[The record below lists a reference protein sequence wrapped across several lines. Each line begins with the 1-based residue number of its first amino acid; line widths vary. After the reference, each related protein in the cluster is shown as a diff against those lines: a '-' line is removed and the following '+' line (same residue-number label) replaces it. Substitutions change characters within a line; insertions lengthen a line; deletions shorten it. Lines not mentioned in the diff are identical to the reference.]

1 MKKKIVYILTFVLFL
16 SNGNSA
22 FSQQK
27 FPFQAQIDA
36 FLKQDSLE
44 FPPQNAILLV
54 GSSSFTNW
62 KDVQEYFPNYK
73 IINRGFGGSSL
84 PDVIRYAPD
93 IIYPYKPSQILIYCG
108 ENDFPSG
115 PNTTADTIYNR
126 FTRLHGM
133 IRSALPKA
141 EIIYISMKP
150 SVSRLKYLPEMRR
163 ANEMIRKFQKKH
175 RKSGYI
181 DVYSKMILADGSP
194 MPDIFLKDQ
203 LHMNKNGYLIWQKAI
218 EPYLRNKKRSSI

>member
-1 MKKKIVYILTFVLFL
+1 MKNNKVYILAMFL
-16 SNGNSA
+16 LLLNGFSA
-22 FSQQK
+22 FSQQNL
-27 FPFQAQIDA
+27 PFLVQIKS

-44 FPPQNAILLV
+44 FPPKDAILFV

-62 KDVQEYFPNYK
+62 KDVQEYFPEYK

-93 IIYPYKPSQILIYCG
+93 IIFPYKPSQILIYCG

-115 PNTTADTIYNR
+115 TNTTADTIFNR
-126 FTRLHGM
+126 FTQLHTM
-133 IRSALPKA
+133 IRTALPKT
-141 EIIYISMKP
+141 EIIYVSMKP
-150 SVSRLKYLPEMRR
+150 SISRLKYLPEMRR

-175 RKSGYI
+175 RKSGFI

-218 EPYLRNKKRSSI
+218 KPYLKN

>member
-1 MKKKIVYILTFVLFL
+1 MKKKIICLLAFVIIIT
-16 SNGNSA
+16 NGIPA
-22 FSQQK
+22 FSQQNQ
-27 FPFQAQIDA
+27 PFKAQIEA
-36 FLKQDSLE
+36 FLKQDSLN
-44 FPPQNAILLV
+44 FPPENAILLV

-62 KDVQEYFPNYK
+62 KDVQDYFPEYK

-84 PDVIRYAPD
+84 PDVIRYAPK
-93 IIYPYKPSQILIYCG
+93 IIYPYKPAQILIYCG

-115 PNTTADTIYNR
+115 TNTTADTIFNR

-133 IRSALPKA
+133 IRSALPKT

-150 SVSRLKYLPEMRR
+150 SVSRLKYLTEMQR

-175 RKSGYI
+175 PKSGFI
-181 DVYSKMILADGSP
+181 DVYSKMILADGTP

-203 LHMNKNGYLIWQKAI
+203 LHMNKNVYLIWQKAI
-218 EPYLRNKKRSSI
+218 NPYLNT

>member
-1 MKKKIVYILTFVLFL
+1 MKKKIVYLLAFVLL
-16 SNGNSA
+16 LTNGISA

-27 FPFQAQIDA
+27 LPFQTQIEA

-44 FPPQNAILLV
+44 FPPKNAILLV

-62 KDVQEYFPNYK
+62 KDVQEYFPEYK

-84 PDVIRYAPD
+84 PDVIRYAPN
-93 IIYPYKPSQILIYCG
+93 IIYPYKPAQILIYCG

-115 PNTTADTIYNR
+115 TNTTADTIFNR

-133 IRSALPKA
+133 IRSALPRT

-175 RKSGYI
+175 PKSGFI
-181 DVYSKMILADGSP
+181 DVYSKMILADGTP

-218 EPYLRNKKRSSI
+218 KPYLKK

>member
-1 MKKKIVYILTFVLFL
+1 MKKKILIILTLVLL
-16 SNGNSA
+16 LTNGISA

-27 FPFQAQIDA
+27 PPFQAQIDA

-44 FPPQNAILLV
+44 FPPKNAILLI

-62 KDVQEYFPNYK
+62 KDVQEYFPEHK

-84 PDVIRYAPD
+84 PDVIRYASS
-93 IIYPYKPSQILIYCG
+93 IIYPYKPAQILIYCG
-108 ENDFPSG
+108 ENDFPSD
-115 PNTTADTIYNR
+115 PNTTADTIFNR
-126 FTRLHGM
+126 FTRLHSM
-133 IRSALPKA
+133 IRSALPKT

-163 ANEMIRKFQKKH
+163 ANEMIRNFQKKQS
-175 RKSGYI
+175 KSGYI
-181 DVYSKMILADGSP
+181 DVYTKMILADGTP

-203 LHMNKNGYLIWQKAI
+203 LHMNKNGYLIWQKVI
-218 EPYLRNKKRSSI
+218 KPYLKK

>member
-1 MKKKIVYILTFVLFL
+1 MKKNIIYILAFVLL
-16 SNGNSA
+16 LTNGNSV

-27 FPFQAQIDA
+27 IPFQAQIDA

-44 FPPQNAILLV
+44 FPPKDAILLV

-62 KDVQEYFPNYK
+62 KDVQEYFPDHK

-84 PDVIRYAPD
+84 PDVIRYAPN
-93 IIYPYKPSQILIYCG
+93 IIYPYKPAQILIYCG

-115 PNTTADTIYNR
+115 PNTTADTIFNR

-133 IRSALPKA
+133 IRSALPKT

-175 RKSGYI
+175 RKSGFI
-181 DVYSKMILADGSP
+181 DVYSKMILDDGTP

-218 EPYLRNKKRSSI
+218 KPYLKK

>member
-1 MKKKIVYILTFVLFL
+1 MKKNIVYILAFVLL
-16 SNGNSA
+16 LTNGNSA

-27 FPFQAQIDA
+27 FPFHAQIEA

-44 FPPQNAILLV
+44 FPPKNAILLV

-62 KDVQEYFPNYK
+62 KDVQEYFPEHK

-84 PDVIRYAPD
+84 PDVIRYAPN
-93 IIYPYKPSQILIYCG
+93 IIYPYKPAQILIYCG

-115 PNTTADTIYNR
+115 PNTTADTIFNR

-133 IRSALPKA
+133 IRSALPKS

-150 SVSRLKYLPEMRR
+150 SISRLKYLPEMRR

-175 RKSGYI
+175 PKSGYI
-181 DVYSKMILADGSP
+181 DVYSKMILEDGTP

-218 EPYLRNKKRSSI
+218 KPYLKK

>member
-1 MKKKIVYILTFVLFL
+1 MKKNIVYILAFVLL
-16 SNGNSA
+16 LANGNSA

-36 FLKQDSLE
+36 FLKQDSIE
-44 FPPQNAILLV
+44 FPPENAILLV

-62 KDVQEYFPNYK
+62 KDVQEYFPEHK

-84 PDVIRYAPD
+84 PDVIRYAPN
-93 IIYPYKPSQILIYCG
+93 IIYPYKPAQILIYCG

-115 PNTTADTIYNR
+115 TNTTADTIFNR

-133 IRSALPKA
+133 IRTALPKT

-150 SVSRLKYLPEMRR
+150 SISRLKYLPEMRR

-175 RKSGYI
+175 PKSGYI
-181 DVYSKMILADGSP
+181 DVYSKMILADGTP
-194 MPDIFLKDQ
+194 IPDIFLKDQ

-218 EPYLRNKKRSSI
+218 KPYLRK

>member
-1 MKKKIVYILTFVLFL
+1 MKKNILYLLVFVLL
-16 SNGNSA
+16 LTNGISA

-27 FPFQAQIDA
+27 LPFKAQIES
-36 FLKQDSLE
+36 FIKQDKLE
-44 FPPQNAILLV
+44 FPPKNAVLFV

-62 KDVQEYFPNYK
+62 KDVQDYFPEHK

-84 PDVIRYAPD
+84 PDVIRYAPN
-93 IIYPYKPSQILIYCG
+93 IIFPYEPAQILIYCG

-115 PNTTADTIYNR
+115 PNTTADTIFNR

-133 IRSALPKA
+133 IRTALPKT

-175 RKSGYI
+175 PKSKYI
-181 DVYSKMILADGSP
+181 DVYSKMILADGTP

-203 LHMNKNGYLIWQKAI
+203 LHMNKTGYLIWQKAI
-218 EPYLRNKKRSSI
+218 KPYLKK

>member
-1 MKKKIVYILTFVLFL
+1 MKKNIVYILAFVLL
-16 SNGNSA
+16 LANGRSA

-36 FLKQDSLE
+36 FLKQDSIE

-62 KDVQEYFPNYK
+62 KDVQEYFPEHK

-84 PDVIRYAPD
+84 PDVIRYAPN
-93 IIYPYKPSQILIYCG
+93 IIYPYKPAQILIYCG

-115 PNTTADTIYNR
+115 TTTTADTIFNR

-133 IRSALPKA
+133 IRSALPKT

-175 RKSGYI
+175 PKSGYI

-218 EPYLRNKKRSSI
+218 KPYLKK

>member
-1 MKKKIVYILTFVLFL
+1 MKKKIVYLLAFVLFL
-16 SNGNSA
+16 TNGISA

-27 FPFQAQIDA
+27 SPFQAQIEA

-44 FPPQNAILLV
+44 FPPKNAILLV

-62 KDVQEYFPNYK
+62 KDVQEYFPEHK

-84 PDVIRYAPD
+84 PDVIRYAPN
-93 IIYPYKPSQILIYCG
+93 IIYPYKPAQILIYCG

-115 PNTTADTIYNR
+115 TNTTADTIFNR

-133 IRSALPKA
+133 IRTALPKT

-150 SVSRLKYLPEMRR
+150 SISRLKYLPEMRR

-175 RKSGYI
+175 PKSGYI
-181 DVYSKMILADGSP
+181 DVYSKMILADGTP

-218 EPYLRNKKRSSI
+218 KPYLKK

>member
-1 MKKKIVYILTFVLFL
+1 MKKNIVYILAFVLL
-16 SNGNSA
+16 LANGSSA

-27 FPFQAQIDA
+27 FPFQAQIEA

-44 FPPQNAILLV
+44 FPPKNAILLV

-62 KDVQEYFPNYK
+62 KDVQEYFPEHK

-84 PDVIRYAPD
+84 PDVIRYAPN
-93 IIYPYKPSQILIYCG
+93 IIYPYKPAQILIYCG

-115 PNTTADTIYNR
+115 TNTSADTIFNR

-133 IRSALPKA
+133 IRSALPKT

-150 SVSRLKYLPEMRR
+150 SISRLKYLPEMRR
-163 ANEMIRKFQKKH
+163 ANEMIRKFQKKNP
-175 RKSGYI
+175 KSGYI
-181 DVYSKMILADGSP
+181 DVYSKMILADGIP

-218 EPYLRNKKRSSI
+218 KPYLKK

>member
-1 MKKKIVYILTFVLFL
+1 MKNNKVYILAILLLL
-16 SNGNSA
+16 SNVFSA

-27 FPFQAQIDA
+27 LPFQVQIES

-44 FPPQNAILLV
+44 FPPKDAILFV

-62 KDVQEYFPNYK
+62 KDVQEYFPEHK

-84 PDVIRYAPD
+84 PHLIRYAPN
-93 IIYPYKPSQILIYCG
+93 IIFPYRPAQILIYCG
-108 ENDFPSG
+108 ENDFTSG
-115 PNTTADTIYNR
+115 TNTTADTIFNR

-133 IRSALPKA
+133 IRSALPKT

-150 SVSRLKYLPEMRR
+150 SISRLKYLPEMRR

-175 RKSGYI
+175 PKSEYI

-218 EPYLRNKKRSSI
+218 KSYLKK

>member
-1 MKKKIVYILTFVLFL
+1 MKKNIVYILAFVLL
-16 SNGNSA
+16 LANGRSA

-36 FLKQDSLE
+36 FLKQDSIE

-62 KDVQEYFPNYK
+62 KDVQEYFPEHK

-84 PDVIRYAPD
+84 PDVIRYAPN
-93 IIYPYKPSQILIYCG
+93 IIYPYKPAQILIYCG

-115 PNTTADTIYNR
+115 THTTADTIFNR

-133 IRSALPKA
+133 IRSALPKT

-175 RKSGYI
+175 PKSGYI
-181 DVYSKMILADGSP
+181 DVYSKMILADGTP

-218 EPYLRNKKRSSI
+218 KPYLKK

>member
-1 MKKKIVYILTFVLFL
+1 MKKQIVYILAFVLL
-16 SNGNSA
+16 LTNGTPA

-27 FPFQAQIDA
+27 LPFKAQIDA
-36 FLKQDSLE
+36 FLVQDSLN
-44 FPPQNAILLV
+44 FPPKDAILLV

-62 KDVQEYFPNYK
+62 KDVQEYFPKHK

-84 PDVIRYAPD
+84 PDVIRYAPN
-93 IIYPYKPSQILIYCG
+93 IIYPYKPAQVLIYCG

-115 PNTTADTIYNR
+115 INTTADTIFNR

-133 IRSALPKA
+133 IRSALPKT

-175 RKSGYI
+175 RRSGYI

-218 EPYLRNKKRSSI
+218 KPYLKK